1 MITIKQ
7 LSLGDKGLQIK
18 LNQID
23 YIIKIFKNGNVDFT
37 LKWLL
42 LDTKC
47 LWINARYIKEMQEI
61 NIPKHKGFNQVWWS
75 ECRIIVT
82 LNSTWWDQQK
92 SSIKWEWNKKIKS
105 CWGNLL

>member
-42 LDTKC
+42 LDTK
-47 LWINARYIKEMQEI
+47 
-61 NIPKHKGFNQVWWS
+61 
-75 ECRIIVT
+75 
-82 LNSTWWDQQK
+82 
-92 SSIKWEWNKKIKS
+92 
-105 CWGNLL
+105 